1 MYIIHYVVWTTPKK
15 ILGYSQMVRHW
26 TLTPAFTGSS
36 PVIPAKHHEA
46 FVVLLFLHRTIAQ
59 II

>member
-1 MYIIHYVVWTTPKK
+1 
-15 ILGYSQMVRHW
+15 MVRHW

-46 FVVLLFLHRTIAQ
+46 FVVLLFLHRTYCTDYIVKAFIGSQ
-59 II
+59 GDF